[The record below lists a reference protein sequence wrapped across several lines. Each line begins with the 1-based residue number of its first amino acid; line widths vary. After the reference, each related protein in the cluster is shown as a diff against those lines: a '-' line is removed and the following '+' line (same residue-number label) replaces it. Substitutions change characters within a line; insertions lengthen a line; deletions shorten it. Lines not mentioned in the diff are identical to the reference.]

1 MVSKKEI
8 NKKGSAGSGLVA
20 FFSSLKLTIFLLIT
34 LALVS
39 IIGTVIPQNMLR
51 ADYLKVYKES
61 TYTTLKTVGFL
72 DMYHSWWFVLI
83 LTLLTIN
90 LIACSWKHFPRTW
103 RFFSHPTRFLDKSL
117 EGASVSALVW
127 RRSWKSMPDDPALMI
142 SRLQELWSG
151 GWQWSKR
158 DGVNG
163 PEIHYVAEKGRWSRL
178 GVYFVH
184 LSILVIFAGGI
195 IGSVFGIKGFANIPE
210 GEKVT
215 SFYTYGDQR
224 APVELGYSVECRDF
238 SVEFYESGRP
248 KEYSSDL
255 VIYDNGKP
263 VKEKIIEVNHPIS
276 YKGFTFYQSSYG
288 AYGGLVDLD
297 LNFRESG
304 LILPLKLE
312 VGKPLRLP
320 ENWGW
325 IEVLKFEENYMR
337 MGPSV
342 LLLRDPGNGVKP
354 YQFRAF
360 LRFPN
365 FGKENGKTSEYCTF
379 KNIEQLYYTGLQ
391 VNKDPGVWVVWSG
404 CIMMILG
411 LYIAFFMS
419 HRRLWL
425 RLACNPE
432 KPELWQ
438 LVMVGNANKNQP
450 SFEREFK
457 EWAEKIKSWN

>member
-1 MVSKKEI
+1 MTAKKELK
-8 NKKGSAGSGLVA
+8 KKGSFLSGLTA

-51 ADYLKVYKES
+51 ADYLKVYDES
-61 TYTTLKTVGFL
+61 TYTTLQAVGFL

-103 RFFSHPTRFLDKSL
+103 RFFSHPTRLLDKSL
-117 EGASVSALVW
+117 EKATASALVW
-127 RRSWKSMPDDPALMI
+127 RHSWKLGTDDPASLL
-142 SRLQELWSG
+142 SRLNSLWAG
-151 GWQWSKR
+151 KWEWSEHA
-158 DGVNG
+158 GENG
-163 PEIHYVAEKGRWSRL
+163 SEIHYVAEKGRWSRL

-184 LSILVIFAGGI
+184 LSVLIIFAGGI
-195 IGSVFGIKGFANIPE
+195 IGSLFGIKGFVNIPE
-210 GEKVT
+210 GEKVS
-215 SFYTYGDQR
+215 SFYTYGDNR
-224 APVELGYSVECRDF
+224 VPIELGYSVECRKF
-238 SVEFYESGRP
+238 KVEFYETGSP

-255 VIYDNGKP
+255 IIYDNGKP

-276 YKGFTFYQSSYG
+276 YQGFTFYQSSYG
-288 AYGGLVDLD
+288 AYGGLVDLE
-297 LNFRESG
+297 LNFRETG
-304 LILPLKLE
+304 MVLPLRLE
-312 VGKPLRLP
+312 VGRPLRLP

-342 LLLRDPGNGVKP
+342 MVLRDPGNGVKP
-354 YQFRAF
+354 YQFWVF
-360 LRFPN
+360 LRFPE
-365 FGKENGKTSEYCTF
+365 FGKENGKTAEFCTF
-379 KNIEQLYYTGLQ
+379 KNIEQRYYTGLQ
-391 VNKDPGVWVVWSG
+391 VNKDPGVWVVWIG

-411 LYIAFFMS
+411 LYVAFFMS

-425 RLACNPE
+425 RLARDPD
-432 KPELWQ
+432 KPERLQ

-450 SFEREFK
+450 SFELEFK
-457 EWAEKIKSWN
+457 ELAEKVKAWK

>member
-1 MVSKKEI
+1 MTDKKEI
-8 NKKGSAGSGLVA
+8 NKKGSLGSGVAA

-51 ADYLKVYKES
+51 DDYLKVYKES
-61 TYTTLKTVGFL
+61 TYATLKAVGFL

-83 LTLLTIN
+83 LALLTIN

-103 RFFSHPTRFLDKSL
+103 RFFSHPTRLLDKTL
-117 EGASVSALVW
+117 EKASVPALVW
-127 RRSWKSMPDDPALMI
+127 RRSWKVMPDDPANLLP
-142 SRLQELWSG
+142 RLEGLWSG
-151 GWQWSKR
+151 NWQWSKKE
-158 DGVNG
+158 GVNG
-163 PEIHYVAEKGRWSRL
+163 SEFHYVAEKGRWSRL

-195 IGSVFGIKGFANIPE
+195 IGSLFGIKGFANIPE

-224 APVELGYSVECRDF
+224 TLVELGFSVECRDF
-238 SVEFYESGRP
+238 AVEFYESGGP

-255 VIYDNGKP
+255 IIYDNGKP

-288 AYGGLVDLD
+288 SYGGIVDLE
-297 LNFRESG
+297 LNFRDTG
-304 LILPLKLE
+304 LVLPLKLE
-312 VGKPLRLP
+312 VGRPLRLP

-342 LLLRDPGNGVKP
+342 MVLRDPGKGVKP
-354 YQFRAF
+354 YQFWVF
-360 LRFPN
+360 LRFPK
-365 FGKENGKTSEYCTF
+365 FGEENGKTSEFCTF
-379 KNIEQLYYTGLQ
+379 KNIEQLFYTGLQ
-391 VNKDPGVWVVWSG
+391 VNKDPGVWVVWIG

-425 RLACNPE
+425 RLAYDADNP
-432 KPELWQ
+432 KRLQ
-438 LVMVGNANKNQP
+438 LVLVGNANKNQP
-450 SFEREFK
+450 SFELEFK
-457 EWAEKIKSWN
+457 EWAEKIKTWD